1 MIALR
6 SDFAVRVVRW
16 QLANGRHDLP
26 WQQVVEPYRVW
37 LSEIMLQQ
45 TQVGTVVDY
54 YARFLRRF
62 PDLDSLAAADL
73 DEVLAVWSGL
83 GYYSRARNLHRCARE
98 VKDRFGGSWPE
109 SASVLQSLPGIGRS
123 TAAAIAA
130 FCFGERVAILDGNV
144 RRVLARVLGFDL
156 DLSSSANLR
165 QLWALAEE
173 LLPVGQLSGEM
184 PAYTQGL
191 MDIGAMLCR
200 ARRPSC
206 ESCPVA
212 MHCVAYQTGKPEAFP
227 VRSRKL
233 PKKTETLWLLW
244 VTRPDGSTWVER
256 RPAVGIWSGLFC
268 LPAFSSLD
276 SLEAVISSARL
287 MCPETLPAVSH
298 ALTHKNLVLQPVRV
312 STTPS
317 ALTPGEGGMW
327 VAKERLADLGL
338 PAPIRRIL
346 NAAH

>member
-1 MIALR
+1 MTPLETSLEQAGLKATGAGVQL
-6 SDFAVRVVRW
+6 SVYGPHWLHDSPLLEDF
-16 QLANGRHDLP
+16 
-26 WQQVVEPYRVW
+26 
-37 LSEIMLQQ
+37 
-45 TQVGTVVDY
+45 T
-54 YARFLRRF
+54 
-62 PDLDSLAAADL
+62 L
-73 DEVLAVWSGL
+73 DEADIVGAGMF
-83 GYYSRARNLHRCARE
+83 GAR
-98 VKDRFGGSWPE
+98 
-109 SASVLQSLPGIGRS
+109 
-123 TAAAIAA
+123 
-130 FCFGERVAILDGNV
+130 
-144 RRVLARVLGFDL
+144 
-156 DLSSSANLR
+156 
-165 QLWALAEE
+165 ALA
-173 LLPVGQLSGEM
+173 GEM

-268 LPAFSSLD
+268 LPAFSSLE

-298 ALTHKNLVLQPVRV
+298 ALTHKNLVLLPVRV

-317 ALTPGEGGMW
+317 ALTPGCLLYTSD
-327 VAKERLADLGL
+327 AADE
-338 PAPIRRIL
+338 
-346 NAAH
+346 